1 MVTVAQNNNP
11 ITLAQLIEH
20 LKAGGHINYGG
31 NLHIN
36 DINKM
41 ELVNTTN
48 GQVFKYS
55 YVGSSKLMFKRL
67 SFGKSV
73 VIQFRVE
80 FVTLV
85 NITDNPPV
93 EYF

>member
-1 MVTVAQNNNP
+1 MVTQSPNNNP
-11 ITLAQLIEH
+11 VTLAELIEH
-20 LKAGGHINYGG
+20 LKVGGHINYGG

-36 DINKM
+36 DIKKM

-55 YVGSSKLMFKRL
+55 YIGSSKLMFKRL

-85 NITDNPPV
+85 NIMENPQV
-93 EYF
+93 ESF